1 MFRLFRQRKGENKM
15 SQTMILSTIFEVS
28 AIIIFII
35 GLLNEKAII
44 EFEDRLA
51 LAVAKR
57 IKKHIRRKMLK
68 KRAKKAQNGS
78 LIQRQARLQTYRVN
92 RPPKGAFAPRE
103 GKEEKYKLN
112 KSKAIIPIRRLTAV
126 CEL

>member
-28 AIIIFII
+28 AIILFII
-35 GLLNEKAII
+35 GLLNERAII

-68 KRAKKAQNGS
+68 KRAAE
-78 LIQRQARLQTYRVN
+78 QRKLRAVHSYSDKRVYR
-92 RPPKGAFAPRE
+92 R
-103 GKEEKYKLN
+103 
-112 KSKAIIPIRRLTAV
+112 TA
-126 CEL
+126 

>member
-28 AIIIFII
+28 AIILFII
-35 GLLNEKAII
+35 GLLNERAII

-68 KRAKKAQNGS
+68 KRAAE
-78 LIQRQARLQTYRVN
+78 QRKLRAVSSYSDKRVYR
-92 RPPKGAFAPRE
+92 R
-103 GKEEKYKLN
+103 
-112 KSKAIIPIRRLTAV
+112 TA
-126 CEL
+126 

>member
-1 MFRLFRQRKGENKM
+1 MFRLFWQRKGENKM

-28 AIIIFII
+28 AIILFII

-68 KRAKKAQNGS
+68 KKAAE
-78 LIQRQARLQTYRVN
+78 QRKLSAVPSYSDERVYR
-92 RPPKGAFAPRE
+92 R
-103 GKEEKYKLN
+103 
-112 KSKAIIPIRRLTAV
+112 TA
-126 CEL
+126 

>member
-1 MFRLFRQRKGENKM
+1 M

-28 AIIIFII
+28 AIILFII

-68 KRAKKAQNGS
+68 KKAAE
-78 LIQRQARLQTYRVN
+78 QRKLRVVHSCNNEHVYR
-92 RPPKGAFAPRE
+92 R
-103 GKEEKYKLN
+103 
-112 KSKAIIPIRRLTAV
+112 TA
-126 CEL
+126 

>member
-28 AIIIFII
+28 AIILFII
-35 GLLNEKAII
+35 GLLNERAII

-57 IKKHIRRKMLK
+57 IKNAQEKSS
-68 KRAKKAQNGS
+68 RAKKAQSGS

-103 GKEEKYKLN
+103 GKGN
-112 KSKAIIPIRRLTAV
+112 IN
-126 CEL
+126 

>member
-28 AIIIFII
+28 AIILFII

-68 KRAKKAQNGS
+68 KEQPSKESSERFPHTATSAFTDVPRK
-78 LIQRQARLQTYRVN
+78 QTV
-92 RPPKGAFAPRE
+92 
-103 GKEEKYKLN
+103 
-112 KSKAIIPIRRLTAV
+112 
-126 CEL
+126 

>member
-1 MFRLFRQRKGENKM
+1 MFRLLGQRKGENKM

-28 AIIIFII
+28 AIILFII
-35 GLLNEKAII
+35 GLLNERAII

-68 KRAKKAQNGS
+68 KRAAE
-78 LIQRQARLQTYRVN
+78 QRKLRAVPSYSDKRVYR
-92 RPPKGAFAPRE
+92 R
-103 GKEEKYKLN
+103 
-112 KSKAIIPIRRLTAV
+112 TA
-126 CEL
+126 

>member
-1 MFRLFRQRKGENKM
+1 M

-28 AIIIFII
+28 AIILFII
-35 GLLNEKAII
+35 GLLNEKVII

-68 KRAKKAQNGS
+68 KRAAE
-78 LIQRQARLQTYRVN
+78 QR
-92 RPPKGAFAPRE
+92 
-103 GKEEKYKLN
+103 KL
-112 KSKAIIPIRRLTAV
+112 RAV
-126 CEL
+126 P

>member
-28 AIIIFII
+28 AIILFII
-35 GLLNEKAII
+35 GLLNERAII

-68 KRAKKAQNGS
+68 KRSAE
-78 LIQRQARLQTYRVN
+78 QRKLRAVPSYSDKRVYR
-92 RPPKGAFAPRE
+92 R
-103 GKEEKYKLN
+103 
-112 KSKAIIPIRRLTAV
+112 TA
-126 CEL
+126 

>member
-28 AIIIFII
+28 AIILFII

-68 KRAKKAQNGS
+68 ERAAEQRKLRAVPSYSDKRV
-78 LIQRQARLQTYRVN
+78 YR
-92 RPPKGAFAPRE
+92 R
-103 GKEEKYKLN
+103 
-112 KSKAIIPIRRLTAV
+112 TA
-126 CEL
+126 